1 VWGGILFF
9 YNHFIPS
16 GFFILRGAPF
26 CGKLNLSFL
35 FFDSFIP
42 SGFFILRGVPFCGKE
57 KGENSPN
64 QTPKG

>member
-1 VWGGILFF
+1 VGGILFF

-16 GFFILRGAPF
+16 GLFILRGA
-26 CGKLNLSFL
+26 
-35 FFDSFIP
+35 
-42 SGFFILRGVPFCGKE
+42 PFCGKE